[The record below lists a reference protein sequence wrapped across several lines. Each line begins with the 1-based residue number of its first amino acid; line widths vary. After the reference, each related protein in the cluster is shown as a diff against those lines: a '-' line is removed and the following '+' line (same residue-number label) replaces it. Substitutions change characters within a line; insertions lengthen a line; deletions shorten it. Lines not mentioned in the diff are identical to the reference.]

1 LRGCLTS
8 AEAVPLGHWGAAS
21 DHDITRLLAA
31 WRDGEQGALDRLVP
45 LVYQELR
52 EQARRQLG
60 RERKDHTLQSTALVH
75 EAFLRLAGQSR
86 AQWQNREQFFA
97 VAARLMRRV
106 LVDHARARA
115 AAKRGASPTR
125 IALEDAP
132 EPAVQPDVD
141 VLALDRLAAVDE
153 RQARVVELR
162 YFGGLSAEEA
172 AKLLEVSP
180 ATVARDWAM
189 ARAWLFRELSG
200 RR

>member
-1 LRGCLTS
+1 MAEPGAVLR
-8 AEAVPLGHWGAAS
+8 
-21 DHDITRLLAA
+21 R
-31 WRDGEQGALDRLVP
+31 
-45 LVYQELR
+45 
-52 EQARRQLG
+52 G
-60 RERKDHTLQSTALVH
+60 RT
-75 EAFLRLAGQSR
+75 
-86 AQWQNREQFFA
+86 
-97 VAARLMRRV
+97 
-106 LVDHARARA
+106 VDAARARRPRTGA
-115 AAKRGASPTR
+115 GGREEGREPDADRARGCARAT
-125 IALEDAP
+125 
-132 EPAVQPDVD
+132 VQPDVD